1 MQMQTAL
8 KNDDIRAL
16 YERFVVKDAEYF
28 QRFRDIR
35 GHFCANEL
43 AVYETLDPP
52 RMVSLVDFK
61 DWIAA
66 YDLDRGKRLLLTSRE
81 DYEIRYLDY
90 EETTLAEYPPHDLH
104 VLDLPRR
111 DHDFVLLNQT
121 LEHLHTPLVAL
132 ERLREHMREGG
143 FIYITVPT
151 LNIPHMTPIHFWG
164 MTPIGLCALAV
175 QAGFQI
181 CECGYWGNLK
191 YIRHMFARN
200 RWPQL
205 KDVLTW
211 GKLETD
217 SACQA
222 QTWILA
228 RKVKGEDCLPER
240 EPSH

>member
-90 EETTLAEYPPHDLH
+90 EETTLAEYL
-104 VLDLPRR
+104 R
-111 DHDFVLLNQT
+111 
-121 LEHLHTPLVAL
+121 HTICTCLIF
-132 ERLREHMREGG
+132 HGG
-143 FIYITVPT
+143 TMI
-151 LNIPHMTPIHFWG
+151 
-164 MTPIGLCALAV
+164 LC
-175 QAGFQI
+175 
-181 CECGYWGNLK
+181 C
-191 YIRHMFARN
+191 
-200 RWPQL
+200 
-205 KDVLTW
+205 
-211 GKLETD
+211 
-217 SACQA
+217 
-222 QTWILA
+222 
-228 RKVKGEDCLPER
+228 
-240 EPSH
+240 